1 MRGGQRRLLDQM
13 PAPTSPSNKHFLPQP
28 RRALNCTSLVALTFF
43 CVAGG
48 AFGLEDAVG
57 SAGPLITIA
66 AILIL
71 PWLWSFPTALM
82 TAELSAAMPEDGGYV
97 VWVEEAFGR
106 FWGFL
111 EGWLSWLCSFADN
124 ALYPVMFVDYLA
136 YLRGDMGLAERWL
149 IGAAMTASMTWL
161 NIRGIRP
168 VGAASVFFTLF
179 VLAPFAVMVILG
191 SSQIRA
197 IPWPA
202 PSQTV
207 DWALLLS
214 VVLWNT
220 SGWDN
225 AGCCAGEVD
234 KPSRTYPR
242 AMAISVL
249 LVTLAYLLPVL
260 VGVSIDTEWANWKEG
275 YFPKVAAHASGNWL
289 GAWLT
294 IAGLVSAMGLLNA
307 LLCTSARVPY
317 AMAQRGTLP
326 GCFAR
331 LHQRHATPWI
341 AIIVNSVGVAC
352 LIPFSF
358 KDLIQ
363 VDMFLYALALILEF
377 AALVWLRVRRPAMP
391 RPYQV
396 PLGVLGVIV
405 LSLSPVVLC
414 LLSIF
419 LADAL
424 TTQVSIAGII
434 AGLVIYLWAA
444 KGKRQPIPAPDRPE
458 LSV

>member
-1 MRGGQRRLLDQM
+1 M
-13 PAPTSPSNKHFLPQP
+13 PAPTLPSNEHFLPQP

-71 PWLWSFPTALM
+71 PWFWSFPTALM

-136 YLRGDMGLAERWL
+136 YLRGDMGLTERWL

-405 LSLSPVVLC
+405 LSLPPVVLC

-444 KGKRQPIPAPDRPE
+444 KGKRQPIPAPDRPQ

>member
-1 MRGGQRRLLDQM
+1 M
-13 PAPTSPSNKHFLPQP
+13 PSPTSPSNEHFLPQP

-82 TAELSAAMPEDGGYV
+82 TAELSAAMPENGGYV

-149 IGAAMTASMTWL
+149 IGAAMTASMSWL
-161 NIRGIRP
+161 NIRGIRL
-168 VGAASVFFTLF
+168 VGAASILFMLF

-191 SSQIRA
+191 GAQIR
-197 IPWPA
+197 
-202 PSQTV
+202 PSLWLAQPETV

-225 AGCCAGEVD
+225 AGCCAGEAD
-234 KPSRTYPR
+234 KPNRTYPR

-260 VGVSIDTEWANWKEG
+260 VGVSIATEWANWKEG
-275 YFPKVAAHASGNWL
+275 YFPKVAAQAGGNWL

-377 AALVWLRVRRPAMP
+377 AALAWLRVRRPAMP
-391 RPYQV
+391 RPYRV
-396 PLGVLGVIV
+396 PLGLPGVIA
-405 LSLSPVVLC
+405 LSLPPVALC
-414 LLSIF
+414 LLSIS

-424 TTQVSIAGII
+424 TKQVSIAGIA
-434 AGLVIYLWAA
+434 AGLVVYVLAA
-444 KGKRQPIPAPDRPE
+444 RGKQEPIPAADRPE

>member
-1 MRGGQRRLLDQM
+1 M
-13 PAPTSPSNKHFLPQP
+13 PAPTSTSNDPLGPQP

-57 SAGPLITIA
+57 SAGPFIA
-66 AILIL
+66 IATILIL

-97 VWVEEAFGR
+97 IWVEKAFGR

-149 IGAAMTASMTWL
+149 IGTAMTASMTWL
-161 NIRGIRP
+161 NIRGIRL
-168 VGAASVFFTLF
+168 VGAASVIFTLF
-179 VLAPFAVMVILG
+179 VLAPFAVMVTLG

-202 PSQTV
+202 TTPNV

-214 VVLWNT
+214 IVLWNT

-234 KPSRTYPR
+234 KPNRNYPR
-242 AMAISVL
+242 AMTLAVL
-249 LVTLAYLLPVL
+249 LVALAYLLPMW
-260 VGVSIDTEWANWKEG
+260 VGVSVATDWSNWKEG
-275 YFPKVAAHASGNWL
+275 YFPKVAAEAGGAWL
-289 GAWLT
+289 GVWLT

-307 LLCTSARVPY
+307 LLCTSSRVPY
-317 AMAQRGTLP
+317 AMAELGTLP
-326 GCFAR
+326 RILAT
-331 LHQRHATPWI
+331 LHPRHATPCV
-341 AIIVNSVGVAC
+341 AILVNSIGVVC

-358 KDLIQ
+358 KDLVQ

-391 RPYQV
+391 RPYRV
-396 PLGVLGVIV
+396 PLGLPGVIA
-405 LSLSPVVLC
+405 LSLPPVALC
-414 LLSIF
+414 LLSIS

-424 TTQVSIAGII
+424 TTQVSIAGIA
-434 AGLVIYLWAA
+434 AGLVIYLCAA
-444 KGKRQPIPAPDRPE
+444 KGKREPIPAADRPE

>member
-1 MRGGQRRLLDQM
+1 MT
-13 PAPTSPSNKHFLPQP
+13 APTSTGNDPLVPQP

-136 YLRGDMGLAERWL
+136 YLRGDMEPTERWL

-161 NIRGIRP
+161 NIRGIRL
-168 VGAASVFFTLF
+168 VGAASILFMLF

-191 SSQIRA
+191 GAQIR
-197 IPWPA
+197 
-202 PSQTV
+202 PSLWLAQPGTV

-234 KPSRTYPR
+234 KPNRTYPR

-260 VGVSIDTEWANWKEG
+260 VGVSIATEWANWKEG
-275 YFPKVAAHASGNWL
+275 YFPKVAAQAGGNWL

-326 GCFAR
+326 ACFAR
-331 LHQRHATPWI
+331 LHQCHATPWI
-341 AIIVNSVGVAC
+341 AIIVNSAGVAC

-377 AALVWLRVRRPAMP
+377 AALVWMRVRQPDMP
-391 RPYQV
+391 RPYLV
-396 PLGVLGVIV
+396 PLGIPGVIA
-405 LSLSPVVLC
+405 LSIPPVALC

-419 LADAL
+419 LADEL
-424 TTQVSIAGII
+424 TKQVSLGGIV
-434 AGLVIYLWAA
+434 AGLAIYGWTA
-444 KGKRQPIPAPDRPE
+444 KRKPIPAPDRPE

>member
-1 MRGGQRRLLDQM
+1 M
-13 PAPTSPSNKHFLPQP
+13 PAPTLPSNEHFLPQP

-136 YLRGDMGLAERWL
+136 YLRGDMGLTERWL

-161 NIRGIRP
+161 NIRGIRL
-168 VGAASVFFTLF
+168 VGAASILFMLF
-179 VLAPFAVMVILG
+179 VLAPFAVMVIFG
-191 SSQIRA
+191 GAQIR
-197 IPWPA
+197 
-202 PSQTV
+202 PSLWLAQPGTV

-234 KPSRTYPR
+234 KPNRTYPR

-275 YFPKVAAHASGNWL
+275 YFPKVAAQAGGNWL

-377 AALVWLRVRRPAMP
+377 AALAWLRVRRPAMP
-391 RPYQV
+391 RPYRV
-396 PLGVLGVIV
+396 PLGLPGVIA
-405 LSLSPVVLC
+405 LILPPVALC
-414 LLSIF
+414 LLSIS

-424 TTQVSIAGII
+424 TTQVSIAGIG
-434 AGLVIYLWAA
+434 AGLVVYVLAA
-444 KGKRQPIPAPDRPE
+444 RGKQEPIPAADRPD

>member
-1 MRGGQRRLLDQM
+1 M
-13 PAPTSPSNKHFLPQP
+13 
-28 RRALNCTSLVALTFF
+28 NCTNLVALTFF

-97 VWVEEAFGR
+97 VWVEKAFGR

-136 YLRGDMGLAERWL
+136 YLRGDMGLTERWL
-149 IGAAMTASMTWL
+149 IGAAMTASISWL
-161 NIRGIRP
+161 NIRGIRL
-168 VGAASVFFTLF
+168 VGAASILFMLF

-191 SSQIRA
+191 GAQIRPS
-197 IPWPA
+197 PWLAQP
-202 PSQTV
+202 PTV

-234 KPSRTYPR
+234 KPNRTYPR

-275 YFPKVAAHASGNWL
+275 YFPKVAAQAGGNWL
-289 GAWLT
+289 GTWLT

-341 AIIVNSVGVAC
+341 AIIVNSAGVAC

-363 VDMFLYALALILEF
+363 VDMFLYALALIIEF
-377 AALVWLRVRRPAMP
+377 AALVWLRVRQPDMP

-396 PLGVLGVIV
+396 PLGIPGAIA
-405 LSLSPVVLC
+405 LSVAPVALC
-414 LLSIF
+414 VLSIF
-419 LADAL
+419 LADEL
-424 TTQVSIAGII
+424 TKQVSLGGIV
-434 AGLVIYLWAA
+434 AGLAIFGWTA
-444 KGKRQPIPAPDRPE
+444 KRKPIPAPDRPE

>member
-1 MRGGQRRLLDQM
+1 MT
-13 PAPTSPSNKHFLPQP
+13 APTSTSNDRLVPQP

-97 VWVEEAFGR
+97 VWVEKAFGR

-111 EGWLSWLCSFADN
+111 EGWVSWLCSFADN

-149 IGAAMTASMTWL
+149 IGAAMTASITWL
-161 NIRGIRP
+161 NIRSIRL
-168 VGAASVFFTLF
+168 VGAASVTFTLF
-179 VLAPFAVMVILG
+179 VLAPFAVLVVMG
-191 SSQIRA
+191 GSQIQPL
-197 IPWPA
+197 PWPA
-202 PSQTV
+202 EPATV

-234 KPSRTYPR
+234 KPNRTYPR
-242 AMAISVL
+242 AMTLSVL
-249 LVTLAYLLPVL
+249 LVTLAYLLPMW
-260 VGVSIDTEWANWKEG
+260 VGVSVATDWSNWKEG
-275 YFPKVAAHASGNWL
+275 YFPKVAAQIGGNWL
-289 GAWLT
+289 GVWLM

-331 LHQRHATPWI
+331 LHQRHATPGI
-341 AIIVNSVGVAC
+341 AIIVNSAGVAC

-377 AALVWLRVRRPAMP
+377 AALVWLRVRQPDMP
-391 RPYQV
+391 RPYRV
-396 PLGVLGVIV
+396 PLGTPGAIALSVPPVALCV
-405 LSLSPVVLC
+405 LSL
-414 LLSIF
+414 F
-419 LADAL
+419 LADEL
-424 TTQVSIAGII
+424 TKQVSLGGIV
-434 AGLVIYLWAA
+434 AGLVIYGWTA
-444 KGKRQPIPAPDRPE
+444 KRNGEPIPASDRPE

>member
-1 MRGGQRRLLDQM
+1 LIKM
-13 PAPTSPSNKHFLPQP
+13 PAPNSTSNDISHPQP

-43 CVAGG
+43 CVADG

-97 VWVEEAFGR
+97 VWVEKAFGR

-136 YLRGDMGLAERWL
+136 YLRGDMGLTERWL

-161 NIRGIRP
+161 NIRGIRL
-168 VGAASVFFTLF
+168 VGAASILFMLF
-179 VLAPFAVMVILG
+179 VLAPFVVMVILG
-191 SSQIRA
+191 GAQIRSSLWLA
-197 IPWPA
+197 QPG
-202 PSQTV
+202 TV

-234 KPSRTYPR
+234 KPNRTYPR

-275 YFPKVAAHASGNWL
+275 YFPKVAAQAGGNWL

-341 AIIVNSVGVAC
+341 AIIVNSAGVAC

-377 AALVWLRVRRPAMP
+377 AALVWLRVRQPDMP
-391 RPYQV
+391 RPYRV
-396 PLGVLGVIV
+396 PLGIPGAIA
-405 LSLSPVVLC
+405 LSVPPVALC
-414 LLSIF
+414 VLSIF
-419 LADAL
+419 LADEL
-424 TTQVSIAGII
+424 TKQVSLGGIV
-434 AGLVIYLWAA
+434 AGLAIFGWTA
-444 KGKRQPIPAPDRPE
+444 KRKPIPAPDRPE

>member
-1 MRGGQRRLLDQM
+1 
-13 PAPTSPSNKHFLPQP
+13 
-28 RRALNCTSLVALTFF
+28 LNCTSLVALTFF

-97 VWVEEAFGR
+97 IWVEKAFGR

-149 IGAAMTASMTWL
+149 VGAAMTASMTWL
-161 NIRGIRP
+161 NIRGIRL
-168 VGAASVFFTLF
+168 VGAASVTFTLF
-179 VLAPFAVMVILG
+179 VLAPFAVLVVMG
-191 SSQIRA
+191 SSQVRPL
-197 IPWPA
+197 PWPA
-202 PSQTV
+202 EPVTV

-225 AGCCAGEVD
+225 AGCCAGEVGE
-234 KPSRTYPR
+234 PNRTYPR
-242 AMAISVL
+242 AMTLSVL
-249 LVTLAYLLPVL
+249 LVTLAYFLPMW
-260 VGVSIDTEWANWKEG
+260 VGVSVSTDWSNWKEG
-275 YFPKVAAHASGNWL
+275 YFPIVAAKAGGNWL

-294 IAGLVSAMGLLNA
+294 LAGLVSAMGLLNA
-307 LLCTSARVPY
+307 LLCTSSRVPY
-317 AMAQRGTLP
+317 AMAERGTLP
-326 GCFAR
+326 RIFAT
-331 LHQRHATPWI
+331 LHRRHATPWF
-341 AIIVNSVGVAC
+341 AILINSIGVAC

-363 VDMFLYALALILEF
+363 VDMFLYALGLILEF
-377 AALVWLRVRRPAMP
+377 AALVWLRVCRPAMP
-391 RPYQV
+391 RPYRV
-396 PLGVLGVIV
+396 PLGLPGVIA
-405 LSLSPVVLC
+405 LSLPPVTLC
-414 LLSIF
+414 LLSIS

-424 TTQVSIAGII
+424 TTQVSFAGIS
-434 AGLVIYLWAA
+434 AGLVVYVLAA
-444 KGKRQPIPAPDRPE
+444 RGKQEPIPAADRPE

>member
-1 MRGGQRRLLDQM
+1 MRGGQRRSLDQM
-13 PAPTSPSNKHFLPQP
+13 SAPTSTSNDPLVPQP

-57 SAGPLITIA
+57 SAGPFIA
-66 AILIL
+66 IATILIL

-82 TAELSAAMPEDGGYV
+82 TAELAAAMPEDGGYV
-97 VWVEEAFGR
+97 VWVEKAFGR

-136 YLRGDMGLAERWL
+136 YLRGDMGPTERWI

-161 NIRGIRP
+161 NIRGTRF
-168 VGAASVFFTLF
+168 VGAASILFMLF
-179 VLAPFAVMVILG
+179 VLTPFAVMVILG
-191 SSQIRA
+191 GAQIR
-197 IPWPA
+197 
-202 PSQTV
+202 PSLWLAQPETV

-234 KPSRTYPR
+234 KPNRTYPR
-242 AMAISVL
+242 AMTLSVL
-249 LVTLAYLLPVL
+249 LVTVAYLLPVL

-275 YFPKVAAHASGNWL
+275 YFPKVAAQIGGNWL

-317 AMAQRGTLP
+317 AMAERGTLP

-331 LHQRHATPWI
+331 LHQRHATPWF
-341 AIIVNSVGVAC
+341 AILVNSIGVAC

-377 AALVWLRVRRPAMP
+377 AALVWLRVRRPDMP
-391 RPYQV
+391 RPYRV
-396 PLGVLGVIV
+396 PLGLPGIIALSLPPVALCVLSIFLSDELTKQVSLGVIV
-405 LSLSPVVLC
+405 
-414 LLSIF
+414 
-419 LADAL
+419 
-424 TTQVSIAGII
+424 
-434 AGLVIYLWAA
+434 AGLAIYGWTA
-444 KGKRQPIPAPDRPE
+444 KRKRQPIPAPDRPE
-458 LSV
+458 LSI

>member
-1 MRGGQRRLLDQM
+1 M
-13 PAPTSPSNKHFLPQP
+13 
-28 RRALNCTSLVALTFF
+28 
-43 CVAGG
+43 
-48 AFGLEDAVG
+48 
-57 SAGPLITIA
+57 
-66 AILIL
+66 
-71 PWLWSFPTALM
+71 
-82 TAELSAAMPEDGGYV
+82 
-97 VWVEEAFGR
+97 
-106 FWGFL
+106 
-111 EGWLSWLCSFADN
+111 
-124 ALYPVMFVDYLA
+124 
-136 YLRGDMGLAERWL
+136 
-149 IGAAMTASMTWL
+149 
-161 NIRGIRP
+161 
-168 VGAASVFFTLF
+168 
-179 VLAPFAVMVILG
+179 
-191 SSQIRA
+191 
-197 IPWPA
+197 
-202 PSQTV
+202 

-242 AMAISVL
+242 AMAFSVL

-275 YFPKVAAHASGNWL
+275 YFPKVAARAGGNWL

-341 AIIVNSVGVAC
+341 AIIVNSAGVAC
-352 LIPFSF
+352 LISFSF

-363 VDMFLYALALILEF
+363 VDMFLYALALIIEF
-377 AALVWLRVRRPAMP
+377 AALLWLRVRQPDMP
-391 RPYQV
+391 RPYRV
-396 PLGVLGVIV
+396 PLGIPGAIA
-405 LSLSPVVLC
+405 LSVSPVALC
-414 LLSIF
+414 ALSIF
-419 LADAL
+419 LADEL
-424 TTQVSIAGII
+424 TKQVSVGGIV
-434 AGLVIYLWAA
+434 AGLAIYGWTA
-444 KGKRQPIPAPDRPE
+444 KGKREPIPAPDRPE

>member
-1 MRGGQRRLLDQM
+1 M
-13 PAPTSPSNKHFLPQP
+13 PAPTSTSNDRLVSQP
-28 RRALNCTSLVALTFF
+28 RRALNCTRLVALTFF

-57 SAGPLITIA
+57 SAGPFIA
-66 AILIL
+66 IATILIL

-97 VWVEEAFGR
+97 VWVEKAFGR

-161 NIRGIRP
+161 NIRGIRL
-168 VGAASVFFTLF
+168 VGAVSVIFTLF

-202 PSQTV
+202 TPPTV

-225 AGCCAGEVD
+225 AGCCASEVD
-234 KPSRTYPR
+234 KPNLTYPR
-242 AMAISVL
+242 AMTLSVL
-249 LVTLAYLLPVL
+249 LVTLAYLLPMW
-260 VGVSIDTEWANWKEG
+260 VGVSVSTDWSNWKEG
-275 YFPKVAAHASGNWL
+275 YFPKVAAEADGNWL
-289 GAWLT
+289 GVWLT

-331 LHQRHATPWI
+331 RHQRHATPWI
-341 AIIVNSVGVAC
+341 AIVVNSAGVAC

-377 AALVWLRVRRPAMP
+377 AALVWLRIRQPDMP
-391 RPYQV
+391 RPYRV
-396 PLGVLGVIV
+396 PLGIPGAIA
-405 LSLSPVVLC
+405 LSVPPVALC
-414 LLSIF
+414 VLSIF
-419 LADAL
+419 LADEL
-424 TTQVSIAGII
+424 TTQVSIAGIG
-434 AGLVIYLWAA
+434 AGLVVYVLAA
-444 KGKRQPIPAPDRPE
+444 RGKQEPIPAADRPE
-458 LSV
+458 RSV

>member
-1 MRGGQRRLLDQM
+1 M
-13 PAPTSPSNKHFLPQP
+13 PAPTLPSNEHFLPQP

-136 YLRGDMGLAERWL
+136 YLRGDMGLTERWL

-161 NIRGIRP
+161 NIRGIRL
-168 VGAASVFFTLF
+168 VGAASILFMLF

-191 SSQIRA
+191 GAQIR
-197 IPWPA
+197 
-202 PSQTV
+202 PSLWLAQPGTV

-234 KPSRTYPR
+234 KPNRTYPR

-275 YFPKVAAHASGNWL
+275 YFPKVAAQAGGNWL

-341 AIIVNSVGVAC
+341 AIIVNSAGVAC

-377 AALVWLRVRRPAMP
+377 AALAWLRVRRPAMP
-391 RPYQV
+391 RPYRV
-396 PLGVLGVIV
+396 PLGLPGVIA
-405 LSLSPVVLC
+405 LILPPVALC
-414 LLSIF
+414 LLSIS

-424 TTQVSIAGII
+424 TTQVSIAGIA
-434 AGLVIYLWAA
+434 AGLVVYVLAA
-444 KGKRQPIPAPDRPE
+444 RGKQEPIPAPDRPE